1 LGSQSEP
8 ESVSRDIWAVV
19 PIKELASA
27 KQRLAGLLDPPLRRE
42 LAEVMIGEVLAA
54 LAGVVDLAGI
64 MVMTLDPMATCLA
77 ARIGARIVSEG
88 ARDGQTG
95 SVAAGQAILAREERG
110 GMLTVPGDIPC
121 VTSVELDAVLAAHRT
136 APAFTIAPAHD
147 DLGSNAVL
155 CSPPDAVTLRFG
167 DNSFFPHLAAAR
179 GRGIE
184 PTVIRLPGIAMDVD
198 HPADLAA
205 LLRLPLSAGT
215 RTRAFLEA
223 AGVPRLL
230 AERGIS

>member
-1 LGSQSEP
+1 MSQ
-8 ESVSRDIWAVV
+8 DIWAVV
-19 PIKELASA
+19 PIKELDGA
-27 KQRLAGLLDPPLRRE
+27 KQRLSEFLDPPLRRE
-42 LAEVMIGEVLAA
+42 LAEVMIIEVLTA
-54 LAGVVDLAGI
+54 LTGVASLAGI
-64 MVMTLDPMATCLA
+64 MVVTLDPMATRLA
-77 ARIGARIVSEG
+77 GRIGARIVPEG

-110 GMLTVPGDIPC
+110 GMLTLPGDIPC
-121 VTSVELDAVLAAHRT
+121 VTAAELDAVLAAHRT

-147 DLGSNAVL
+147 DLGSNAVV

-167 DNSFFPHLAAAR
+167 DNSFFPHLDAAR
-179 GRGIE
+179 RRGIE

-198 HPADLAA
+198 RPVDLAA
-205 LLRLPLSAGT
+205 LLRLPQSAGT

-230 AERGIS
+230 AERGISRR